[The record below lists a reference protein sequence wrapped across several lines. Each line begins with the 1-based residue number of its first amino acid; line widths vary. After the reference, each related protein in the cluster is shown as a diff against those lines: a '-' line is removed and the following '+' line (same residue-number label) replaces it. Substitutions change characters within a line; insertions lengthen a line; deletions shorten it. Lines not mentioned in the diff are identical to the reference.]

1 MKKLYLLLIVGL
13 FACVAWSC
21 SDDDD
26 DKDFNVPESEL
37 PVAAK
42 AFISEFYPADKIVK
56 VTKEYSNGAISY
68 DVKFASGLDIDFDAA
83 GQWTDVDA
91 PKGQTLP
98 LGIVPDQIMDYITQT
113 FPTLGV
119 NEISRDKFGYEV
131 ELVNGRDLYFDSNF
145 NFIP

>member
-1 MKKLYLLLIVGL
+1 MKKLYLLLIVGI
-13 FACVAWSC
+13 FACFAWSC

-26 DKDFNVPESEL
+26 NDITVPESEL
-37 PVAAK
+37 PMAAK
-42 AFISEFYPADKIVK
+42 SFISEFYPAEKVVK
-56 VTKEYSNGAISY
+56 VKKENSNGVISY
-68 DVKFASGLDIDFDAA
+68 DVAFASGLDIDFDAA

-98 LGIVPDQIMDYITQT
+98 LGIVPDQIMEYITET

-131 ELVNGRDLYFDSNF
+131 ELVNGRDLYFDTNF